1 MTTKQV
7 RWRCP
12 HCEHGL
18 LAPSRPRK
26 NDVRRYCLPCS
37 AQHGRLVER
46 IAPSLEKQRTQRA
59 ALVQQKQTKKRQRI
73 AKQLQPAKDEQRIQT
88 KRLALITKEA
98 ERIWRLMDQPAHRLP
113 TIKLVHSRNRGAS
126 GFAEYY
132 RNTITLRLPRW
143 SIGGEWEWVVLAH
156 ELCHLALGMKHSDEG
171 SHGRAFYQLLRSATE
186 KRWKIQLDYSFVNG
200 YTNSSKSWGYQVD
213 HGISNQL
220 RKSGKVVFE
229 LPSHN

>member
-73 AKQLQPAKDEQRIQT
+73 AKQLQPVKDEQRIQT
-88 KRLALITKEA
+88 KRLAIITKEA

-113 TIKLVHSRNRGAS
+113 KIQLVHSRNRGAS
-126 GFAEYY
+126 GVAYGK
-132 RNTITLRLPRW
+132 RSILIRLPRA
-143 SIGGEWEWVVLAH
+143 SIGGTWEWVTLAH
-156 ELCHLALGMKHSDEG
+156 ELMHCIDGSHHGG
-171 SHGRAFYQLLRSATE
+171 SHGRSFYQLLRTATE
-186 KRWKIQLDYSFVNG
+186 KRWKVQLDYSFVNG
-200 YTNSSKSWGYQVD
+200 YTDSSRSWGYQVD
-213 HGISNQL
+213 YAICNQL
-220 RKSGKVVFE
+220 HKSGKVVFE
-229 LPSHN
+229 LPSHSH